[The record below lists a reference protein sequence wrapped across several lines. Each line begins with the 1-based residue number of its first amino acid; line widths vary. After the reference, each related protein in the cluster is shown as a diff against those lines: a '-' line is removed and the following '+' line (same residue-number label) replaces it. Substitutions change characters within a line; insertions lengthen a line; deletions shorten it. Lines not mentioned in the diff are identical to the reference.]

1 MIYIITYSM
10 IMPGTPSGY
19 VSDLFE
25 NAFTDASKAER
36 TFNSLLLTKEY
47 FRKELWII
55 ESNGSRKLLKEKR
68 FDG

>member
-10 IMPGTPSGY
+10 IMPGTPQGY

-25 NAFTDASKAER
+25 NAFTDSVQASRSFE
-36 TFNSLLLTKEY
+36 SLQLTKEF
-47 FRKELWII
+47 FRKELWVK
-55 ESNGSRKLLKEKR
+55 EPGGGRKLLKEER

>member
-10 IMPGTPSGY
+10 IMPGTPQGF

-25 NAFTDASKAER
+25 DAFTDSRRAEKA
-36 TFNSLLLTKEY
+36 FNDLVLTQKY
-47 FRKELWII
+47 FRKELWIK
-55 ESNGSRKLLKEKR
+55 EPGGGRKLLKEER